1 MDLAQIIYL
10 VLKEY
15 TFSVLNFTH
24 LEPKAYLM
32 LSGNFL
38 EGITLRKGTGIYI
51 IRRGSVNLD

>member
-1 MDLAQIIYL
+1 MDLAQIMYL

-32 LSGNFL
+32 LLDNFL
-38 EGITLRKGTGIYI
+38 EGITLRKETDIYI
-51 IRRGSVNLD
+51 IRRGSVSLD